1 MDFVSELRTR
11 IGWSLLPHKSDDQ
24 QSRCKTNIV
33 SELERVPSV
42 YHIAKHLSTLE
53 VKVSV

>member
-1 MDFVSELRTR
+1 MDFISELKTC

-24 QSRCKTNIV
+24 QSGFKSNMV
-33 SELERVPSV
+33 SEPEKVPGV
-42 YHIAKHLSTLE
+42 HHIPKRLSPLE

>member
-1 MDFVSELRTR
+1 MDFISELRTG

-24 QSRCKTNIV
+24 QSGFKSNMV
-33 SELERVPSV
+33 SEPEMVLGVH
-42 YHIAKHLSTLE
+42 HIPKHLPPLE

>member
-1 MDFVSELRTR
+1 MEFISELRTC

-24 QSRCKTNIV
+24 QSGFKSNMV
-33 SELERVPSV
+33 SEPEKVPGV
-42 YHIAKHLSTLE
+42 HHIPKCLSPLE